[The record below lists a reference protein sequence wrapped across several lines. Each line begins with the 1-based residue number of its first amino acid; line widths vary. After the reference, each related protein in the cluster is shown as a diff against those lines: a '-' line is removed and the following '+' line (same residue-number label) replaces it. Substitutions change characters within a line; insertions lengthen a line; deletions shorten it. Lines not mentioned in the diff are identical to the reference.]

1 MDEAFPQSMDECLG
15 WLELSDS
22 PANCMGLPNM
32 TKKSDDSSE
41 RHLTEPVKEVDAD
54 KAIEPVD
61 EPGLQ
66 KTVKTL
72 LVGKPLDLADHS
84 IHQHI
89 SLIAFL
95 AWVGLGADGLSSS
108 CYGPSEAF
116 EHLKGHTYLA
126 LFLALATVFTVV
138 IISACY
144 SYIIE
149 AFPSGGGGYL
159 VASKML
165 GSRVGALSGCALV
178 VDYIL
183 TVTVS
188 IAAAGDAL
196 FGLFGSTL
204 TQFAPLFG
212 GPVSMKVAFEIM
224 AILFLVVLNLR
235 GVKESVTVLAP
246 LFVVFLV
253 THAVLILGVLGMHIG
268 DIGSLAT
275 DVSTSISND
284 AKNPAYGWLFLLSM
298 LLKAYSLG
306 AGTYTGIEAVSNSMA
321 VMREPRV
328 ATAQRTMIYMGA
340 SLAITAGGL
349 MLAYLL
355 FELDLKKHNVVGP
368 PVSKTTINLH
378 EPHDPRNLRSEGLI
392 ALKELRKA
400 DDKDQTMNDLL
411 VQWFVGGA
419 DKVIK
424 DEKGAWW
431 GSFFRY
437 ITILSEAVLL
447 LVAAQAGFIGGPK
460 CLANMAHD
468 SWVPHWFGSLSER
481 LSSHYGIVLIGLSSM
496 AALVITRG
504 NVSKLLI
511 MYSINV
517 FVTFTLSMIGMCLYY
532 YPMKGKLPNWTA
544 RMTLFTFGAVLCGS
558 ILTVT
563 IIFKF
568 LEGGYIT
575 VLVTGSLTG
584 LALLIR
590 RYYRG
595 VTSRLR
601 GLDETLGTIEVQ
613 GKPNLSP
620 PNPELPTAVIL
631 VGGYSG
637 LGVHTL
643 LNSLRFVPNHF
654 KNVIFI
660 SVGVVDSGNFKGIE
674 AMEGL
679 RKHTEDSL
687 EKYVDL
693 ARRLGLPS
701 RAYMSIGTDVVDELE
716 QLSRVVHRD
725 YPGAVVF
732 AGQLV
737 FQRETWYGKLLH
749 NQTAYSLQRR
759 LQWDGVP
766 MVILP
771 TRVRG

>member
-1 MDEAFPQSMDECLG
+1 MNNEPKKNDPYKPTPDRFADGEAS
-15 WLELSDS
+15 
-22 PANCMGLPNM
+22 
-32 TKKSDDSSE
+32 
-41 RHLTEPVKEVDAD
+41 HLHAPVKEVDAD

-61 EPGLQ
+61 EPGIQ
-66 KTVKTL
+66 DTVKTL

-84 IHQHI
+84 IHHHI

-116 EHLKGHTYLA
+116 EHLMGHTYLA
-126 LFLALATVFTVV
+126 LFLALATVFTVF

-165 GSRVGALSGCALV
+165 GKEVGALSGCALV

-196 FGLFGSTL
+196 FGLLGPSIMSAIHWENTPAHAQTVKLTL
-204 TQFAPLFG
+204 
-212 GPVSMKVAFEIM
+212 EI
-224 AILFLVVLNLR
+224 AAVLFLIVLNLR
-235 GVKESVTVLAP
+235 GVKESVTILTP
-246 LFVVFLV
+246 IFVTFLV
-253 THAVLILGVLGMHIG
+253 THAILIVGVLGSHAG
-268 DIGSLAT
+268 DVGSLAT
-275 DVSTSISND
+275 DVSHSISQD
-284 AKNPAYGWLFLLSM
+284 ARDPALGWLVLIGM

-328 ATAQRTMIYMGA
+328 ATAQRTMIYMGV

-355 FELDLKKHNVVGP
+355 FELDMKKQQAASPAAAVVHAEEELTPEELKH
-368 PVSKTTINLH
+368 LQ
-378 EPHDPRNLRSEGLI
+378 DPGLI
-392 ALKELRKA
+392 GLKARRAHEGKE
-400 DDKDQTMNDLL
+400 QTMNDLL

-419 DKVIK
+419 EKVSRN
-424 DEKGAWW
+424 EGAGWL
-431 GSFFRY
+431 GNTFRY

-481 LSSHYGIVLIGLSSM
+481 LSSHNGILLIGGSSI
-496 AALVITRG
+496 AALYVTG
-504 NVSKLLI
+504 GAVKTLVI

-517 FVTFTLSMIGMCLYY
+517 FLTFTLSMIGMCMYY
-532 YPMKGKLPNWTA
+532 WPMKDKLPNWNL
-544 RMTLFTFGAVLCGS
+544 RMTLFGFGTVMCSS
-558 ILTVT
+558 ILVVTVA
-563 IIFKF
+563 FKF
-568 LEGGYIT
+568 TEGGWIT
-575 VLVTGSLTG
+575 VFVTGLLWG

-613 GKPNLSP
+613 GKPNETP

-660 SVGVVDSGNFKGIE
+660 SVGVVDSGNFKGVE
-674 AMEGL
+674 AMEDL

-687 EKYVDL
+687 EKYVEL
-693 ARRLGLPS
+693 ARKLGLPS

-725 YPGAVVF
+725 FPQAVVF

>member
-1 MDEAFPQSMDECLG
+1 MNNDPDKNKPTKPTPERFSDG
-15 WLELSDS
+15 LES
-22 PANCMGLPNM
+22 
-32 TKKSDDSSE
+32 
-41 RHLTEPVKEVDAD
+41 HLVTPVKEVDAD
-54 KAIEPVD
+54 KAIEPAD
-61 EPGLQ
+61 EPGIQ
-66 KTVKTL
+66 HTVKTL
-72 LVGKPLDLADHS
+72 LVGKPLDLADQS
-84 IHQHI
+84 IHHHI

-116 EHLKGHTYLA
+116 EHLAGHTYLA
-126 LFLALATVFTVV
+126 LFLALATVFTVF

-165 GSRVGALSGCALV
+165 GKEVGALSGCALV

-196 FGLFGSTL
+196 FGLLGPTIM
-204 TQFAPLFG
+204 PLLHLENT
-212 GPVSMKVAFEIM
+212 PAHAQSVKLAIEIG
-224 AILFLVVLNLR
+224 AVIFLIVLNLR
-235 GVKESVTVLAP
+235 GVKESVTILTP
-246 LFVVFLV
+246 IFVTFLV
-253 THAVLILGVLGMHIG
+253 THAILIVGVVSWHAG
-268 DIGSLAT
+268 DVGRLAT
-275 DVSTSISND
+275 DVSQSISHD
-284 AKNPAYGWLFLLSM
+284 ARAPAIGWLVLIGM

-328 ATAQRTMIYMGA
+328 ATAQRTMIYMGI

-355 FELDLKKHNVVGP
+355 FELDLKKHHAAAPLAPIESVNKSLTKEEVEH
-368 PVSKTTINLH
+368 L
-378 EPHDPRNLRSEGLI
+378 HDPGLI
-392 ALKELRKA
+392 GLKTRRKN
-400 DDKDQTMNDLL
+400 DTKDQTMNDLL

-419 DKVIK
+419 DKVDKNLGTGWI
-424 DEKGAWW
+424 GNT
-431 GSFFRY
+431 FRF

-481 LSSHYGIVLIGLSSM
+481 LSSHNGILLIGLSSI
-496 AALVITRG
+496 AALYVTG
-504 NVSKLLI
+504 GAVKTLVI

-532 YPMKGKLPNWTA
+532 YPMKNKLPNWKL
-544 RMTLFTFGAVLCGS
+544 RMMLFGFGTVMCAGILAV
-558 ILTVT
+558 TVA
-563 IIFKF
+563 FKF
-568 LEGGYIT
+568 TEGGWIT
-575 VLVTGSLTG
+575 VFVTGILWV
-584 LALLIR
+584 LALVIR

-601 GLDETLGTIEVQ
+601 GLDETLGTIEVR
-613 GKPNLSP
+613 GKPNETP
-620 PNPELPTAVIL
+620 PNPDLPTAVIL

-660 SVGVVDSGNFKGIE
+660 SVGVVDSGNFKGVE
-674 AMEGL
+674 AMEDL

-687 EKYVDL
+687 EKYVEL

-725 YPGAVVF
+725 FPQAVVF

-749 NQTAYSLQRR
+749 NQSAYSLQRR